1 MTPLKRRSVDKPLYI
16 DKRFSVPPHA
26 VQTSA
31 IRASSPGGQSVNKTN
46 SAVQLRCDLNAFH
59 INETYRQR
67 IARFRD
73 NRITD
78 DLIIIIK
85 AQTHRSQSRNLED
98 AMLRLQSLLRKAV
111 YVDPPRI
118 KSRPSYSSQKRAVK
132 KQKRRSE
139 IKGLRGKVR
148 DW

>member
-1 MTPLKRRSVDKPLYI
+1 MDKPLYI
-16 DKRFSVPPHA
+16 DKRLSVPPHA
-26 VQTSA
+26 IATSA
-31 IRASSPGGQSVNKTN
+31 IRASGPGGQSVNKTN

-59 INETYRQR
+59 INETYRRR

-73 NRITD
+73 SRITD
-78 DLIIIIK
+78 DFVIIIK
-85 AQTHRSQSRNLED
+85 AQTHRSQARNLEEGL
-98 AMLRLQSLLRKAV
+98 LRLQSLLRKAV

-139 IKGLRGKVR
+139 IKAARGKIR